1 MLKYT
6 FATELILDFDDLCI
20 NNSIFRKL
28 VVAKSSIIRHIIYVV
43 FDSDVR
49 KDGIV

>member
-6 FATELILDFDDLCI
+6 FATQLILYFDDLCI

-28 VVAKSSIIRHIIYVV
+28 VVTKSSIIRHITDMI
-43 FDSDVR
+43 FGNDAR
-49 KDGIV
+49 KNGIV